1 MLKEKAP
8 VIEEATQK
16 TTELQT
22 SAKDYLRDPYILD
35 FLNLPHA
42 SLVESK
48 LEQGLMDNLQQF
60 LLELG
65 KGFAFVARQQ
75 RVITDDGDFYIDL
88 VFYNFHL
95 KCFVLIDLK
104 MGKLTHQDVGQMDMY
119 VRMYEELKRRPDDN
133 PSIGLILC
141 SERNETVAKYSVL
154 SDSKQLFAS
163 KYVLTLPSEEDL
175 RLELE
180 RERAFLLQQGQD
192 DE

>member
-1 MLKEKAP
+1 
-8 VIEEATQK
+8 
-16 TTELQT
+16 
-22 SAKDYLRDPYILD
+22 
-35 FLNLPHA
+35 
-42 SLVESK
+42 
-48 LEQGLMDNLQQF
+48 
-60 LLELG
+60 
-65 KGFAFVARQQ
+65 
-75 RVITDDGDFYIDL
+75 
-88 VFYNFHL
+88 
-95 KCFVLIDLK
+95 
-104 MGKLTHQDVGQMDMY
+104 MDMY

>member
-1 MLKEKAP
+1 
-8 VIEEATQK
+8 
-16 TTELQT
+16 
-22 SAKDYLRDPYILD
+22 
-35 FLNLPHA
+35 
-42 SLVESK
+42 
-48 LEQGLMDNLQQF
+48 MDNLQQF

-180 RERAFLLQQGQD
+180 RERAFLLQQGQN